1 MKKALKILGFV
12 ILTILILLFIA
23 PFVFESQLKDL
34 VKKTMND
41 NLNAQV
47 DFADIDLSMFRSFP
61 QATLVI
67 EDLSIINNEPF
78 KGDTL
83 ALGEEVTLEMSVK
96 ELFKSSDEPKQ
107 IDQLK
112 LNNAYINIKVDS
124 LGNSNYD
131 IAVEDTTTTSN
142 SESQPFSLDLKHYE
156 INNSRVKYD
165 DRQAKI
171 AMEIENLN
179 HEGTGDFSLDQSEL
193 DTYSEALVSLDY
205 DGVNYLNQNS
215 ITLDA
220 VFQMDLENMKYTFLE
235 NEAKVNQLPL
245 TFDGYVQ
252 VNEEDTEM
260 DISFKTPSSDFKNFL
275 AVIPETYAKNIENV
289 ETNGDFVVN
298 GRIFGK
304 TDDTYIPKMDI
315 KISSDNASFKY
326 PDLPKS
332 VQDITLDM
340 EILNDSG
347 LAEETYVNINNA
359 TFRIDQDRFTANG
372 NISNITENMLVDLA
386 LKGTVNLANISQ
398 AYPLE
403 LEQDLNGILTA
414 DVKTSFDMNSIE
426 KEQYQN
432 VKSSGT
438 ASIRNFRYSSPEIP
452 NEVKIANADMSFNQ
466 GNVSVPNLK
475 LTTGQTDLTA
485 SGSLQNLI
493 GFLLTDEQLK
503 GNFEVQSNTFSVND
517 FMVAETEEITTT
529 DENGKDK
536 TVAKTTGKEAV
547 KVPSFLDM
555 ELRFNANTV
564 LYDNLEL
571 KNAKGVLVIRDET
584 ARLQDISTD
593 IFNGSI
599 GANGMVSTKN
609 PTPVFEMDLN
619 LNSLDI
625 SSSFNQLELMQS
637 LAPLARAMEGK
648 LQSTINLK
656 GNLNEDLTPQLATVA
671 GNALAELLTAEINPE
686 KAALLS
692 KLDGQLNFLDFNNL
706 DLSKLKT
713 KLTFNNGM
721 VEIAPFDFDIKGINF
736 QVSGSHGFDMSM
748 NYNLKLDVPAKYLG
762 SQVSS
767 TLGKLSGESIENT
780 TVELPIGIT
789 GNFNNPQ
796 INLNMQQAVNSLTQK
811 VVEQQKKNL
820 EDKAVDAINDI
831 LKGKRDPNKPFNK
844 NDTTAVKSGKTDTTA
859 TNTPV
864 TKRDSINQ
872 SQQKQVQ
879 DAAKNILG
887 GILKGSKKKTD
898 TTSNNQ

>member
-1 MKKALKILGFV
+1 MKKALKIFGFI
-12 ILTILILLFIA
+12 ILTIIILLVVA

-34 VKKTMND
+34 VKKTLND

-47 DFADIDLSMFRSFP
+47 DFEDIDLSMFRSFP

-83 ALGEEVTLEMSVK
+83 AIGEEVTLEMSVK
-96 ELFKSSDEPKQ
+96 ELFKSSDEPKK
-107 IDQLK
+107 IDQLT
-112 LNNAYINIKVDS
+112 LNNAFINIKVDS
-124 LGNSNYD
+124 LGTANYD
-131 IAVEDTTTTSN
+131 IAVEDTTTTG
-142 SESQPFSLDLKHYE
+142 SESTPFSLDLKHYE

-165 DRQAKI
+165 DRNSKVSL
-171 AMEIENLN
+171 EVKNLN

-205 DGVNYLNQNS
+205 DGVNYLNQNEIS
-215 ITLDA
+215 LDA

-235 NEAKVNQLPL
+235 NEARVNQLPL

-252 VNEEDTEM
+252 VNDEDTEM
-260 DISFKTPSSDFKNFL
+260 DITFKTPSSDFKNFL
-275 AVIPETYAKNIENV
+275 AVIPEIYAKNIENV
-289 ETNGDFVVN
+289 ETKGDFVVN

-315 KISSDNASFKY
+315 KIASDNASFKY

-332 VQDITLDM
+332 VQDISLDM

-347 LAEETYVNINNA
+347 LAEETYININNA

-372 NISNITENMLVDLA
+372 NINNITENMLVDLA
-386 LKGTVNLANISQ
+386 LKGTVNLANISK

-403 LEQDLNGILTA
+403 MEQDLNGILTA
-414 DVKTSFDMNSIE
+414 DIKTNFDMNSIE

-432 VKSSGT
+432 VKSSGK
-438 ASIRNFRYSSPEIP
+438 ASIRDFKYSSPEIP

-466 GNVSVPNLK
+466 GNVNVPNLK
-475 LTTGQTDLTA
+475 MTTGKTDISA
-485 SGSLQNLI
+485 SGTLQNLM
-493 GFLLTDEQLK
+493 GFLFTDQQLK
-503 GNFEVQSNTFSVND
+503 GNFQVQSNTFSVND

-529 DENGKDK
+529 DEDGKDK

-564 LYDNLEL
+564 LYDDLEL
-571 KNAKGVLVIRDET
+571 KNAKGILVIRDET
-584 ARLQDISTD
+584 ARLQDISTN

-599 GANGMVSTKN
+599 GLNGLVSTKN
-609 PTPVFEMDLN
+609 ATPVFEMDLN

-625 SSSFNQLELMQS
+625 ASSFDGLDLMQG
-637 LAPLARAMEGK
+637 LAPLAKAIEGK
-648 LQSTINLK
+648 LQSTMSLK
-656 GNLNEDLTPQLATVA
+656 GNLNEDLTPQLTSLA

-686 KAALLS
+686 KAELLS
-692 KLDGQLNFLDFNNL
+692 KLDSQLKFINFKDI
-706 DLSKLKT
+706 DLSKIKT
-713 KLTFNNGM
+713 NLTFTNGM
-721 VEIAPFDFDIKGINF
+721 VQIAPMNFNIKGIDF
-736 QVSGSHGFDMSM
+736 QVSGSHGFDMNM
-748 NYNLKLDVPAKYLG
+748 NYDLKLDVPAKYLG
-762 SQVSS
+762 SEVSS
-767 TLGKLSGESIENT
+767 TLGKLSGETIENT

-789 GNFNNPQ
+789 GSFQSPK

-811 VVEQQKKNL
+811 VVAQQKKNL
-820 EDKAVDAINDI
+820 ENKAVDAINDI
-831 LKGKRDPNKPFNK
+831 LQGKRDPNKPFNK
-844 NDTTAVKSGKTDTTA
+844 NDTTAVNSQNADSTA
-859 TNTPV
+859 TKAPV

-887 GILKGSKKKTD
+887 GILKNSKKKTD
-898 TTSNNQ
+898 TTSNN

>member
-1 MKKALKILGFV
+1 MKKALKIFGFI
-12 ILTILILLFIA
+12 ILTIIILLIVA

-47 DFADIDLSMFRSFP
+47 DFEDIDLSMFRSFP

-67 EDLSIINNEPF
+67 ENLSIINNEPF

-96 ELFKSSDEPKQ
+96 ELFKSSDEAKK
-107 IDQLK
+107 IDRLTM
-112 LNNAYINIKVDS
+112 NNAYVNIKVDS

-131 IAVEDTTTTSN
+131 IAVEDTTTTTSN
-142 SESQPFSLDLKHYE
+142 SKPFSLDLKHYE
-156 INNSRVKYD
+156 INNSRIKYD
-165 DRQAKI
+165 DKTSKVSLDV
-171 AMEIENLN
+171 ENLN
-179 HEGTGDFSLDQSEL
+179 HEGNGDFSLDQSEL

-215 ITLDA
+215 VILDA

-260 DISFKTPSSDFKNFL
+260 DITFKTPSSDFKNFL
-275 AVIPETYAKNIENV
+275 GVIPEIYAKNIEDV
-289 ETNGDFVVN
+289 DTNGDFVVN

-304 TDDTYIPKMDI
+304 ADDTYIPKMDI
-315 KISSDNASFKY
+315 KITSNNASFKY

-332 VQDITLDM
+332 VEDINLDM
-340 EILNDSG
+340 EVLNDTG
-347 LAEETYVNINNA
+347 LAEETYVNIKNA
-359 TFRIDQDRFTANG
+359 TFRIDQDKFAANG
-372 NISNITENMLVDLA
+372 NISNLTENMLVDLA
-386 LKGTVNLANISQ
+386 LKGTINLANISQ

-403 LEQDLNGILTA
+403 MEQDLNGILTA

-438 ASIRNFRYSSPEIP
+438 ASIRNFKYSSPEIP
-452 NEVKIANADMSFNQ
+452 NEVQIANADMSFNQ

-475 LTTGQTDLTA
+475 MTTGKSDLSA
-485 SGSLQNLI
+485 SGTLQNLI

-503 GNFEVQSNTFSVND
+503 GNFQVQSNMFSVND
-517 FMVAETEEITTT
+517 FMTAETEEITTK
-529 DENGKDK
+529 DENGNDK
-536 TVAKTTGKEAV
+536 TVAKTTGKESV

-555 ELRFNANTV
+555 ELRFTANTV
-564 LYDNLEL
+564 IYDNLEL
-571 KNAKGVLVIRDET
+571 KNAKGLLIIRDET
-584 ARLQDISTD
+584 ARLQDISTN

-599 GANGMVSTKN
+599 GMNGLVSTKN

-625 SSSFNQLELMQS
+625 ASSFNGLELMQN
-637 LAPLARAMEGK
+637 LAPLAKAIEGK
-648 LQSTINLK
+648 LQSTLSLK
-656 GNLNEDLTPQLATVA
+656 GNLNEDLTPQLSSLV
-671 GNALAELLTAEINPE
+671 GNAIAELLTAEINPE

-692 KLDGQLNFLDFNNL
+692 KLDSQLNFIDFNDI
-706 DLSKLKT
+706 DLSNLKT
-713 KLTFNNGM
+713 NLTFQDGM
-721 VEIAPFDFDIKGINF
+721 VQIAPMNFNIKGIDF
-736 QVSGSHGFDMSM
+736 QVAGSHGFDMNM
-748 NYNLKLDVPAKYLG
+748 NYDLKLDVPAKYLG
-762 SQVSS
+762 SEVGN
-767 TLGKLSGESIENT
+767 TLGKLSGETIENT

-789 GNFNNPQ
+789 GNFQSPQ
-796 INLNMQQAVNSLTQK
+796 IKLNMQQAVNNLTQK
-811 VVEQQKKNL
+811 VVAQQKKNL

-831 LKGKRDPNKPFNK
+831 LQGKRDPNKPFNK
-844 NDTTAVKSGKTDTTA
+844 NDTTAVNNQKTDTTSA
-859 TNTPV
+859 KVPV

-872 SQQKQVQ
+872 SSQKQVE

-887 GILKGSKKKTD
+887 GLLNSSKKKKD
-898 TTSNNQ
+898 TTKNNQ